1 MSTKDYLAQL
11 RAPVW
16 LMMCGIF
23 LAHESSA
30 DDTLKVAVTRVE
42 QRELIEE
49 VPLTGTV
56 SSPKI
61 SVLSSEVAGL
71 VSSVHVDAGDQVSA
85 GDLLLE
91 LDSELSAIDRDSARA
106 AARGARAAW
115 EETKKRLED
124 AQALVAQK
132 NIAASEVR
140 ALEAQVEIDNASWQ
154 AADAEARRQAA
165 EFQRHHLN
173 APFSGVVSRKL
184 VEVGEWLAPGAEVV
198 ELVATNNL
206 RIDFQVPQRFYPRIN
221 NDTAI
226 QLGFDAYPEQTF
238 QGRVHRKVPLSDN
251 SARTFLL
258 RVLVDETERPA
269 LIPGMSVRATLNLL
283 VDGEGIVAP
292 RDALLRYPDGRV
304 SVWIVEDVNPSDKT
318 AKVREQQVTL
328 GLAFN
333 NLIEI
338 RSGLEVGQQVVVRGN
353 ESLQANQTV
362 TLDNLTDE

>member
-1 MSTKDYLAQL
+1 MLTKNYLAHL

-16 LMMCGIF
+16 LMVCGIF
-23 LAHESSA
+23 LTHESYA

-42 QRELIEE
+42 QRKLIEE

-56 SSPKI
+56 SSPQI

-71 VSSVHVDAGDQVSA
+71 VSKVHVDAGDQVST

-115 EETKKRLED
+115 EETKKRLGD

-140 ALEAQVEIDNASWQ
+140 ALEAQVEVDNASWQ

-173 APFSGVVSRKL
+173 APFSGTVSRKL
-184 VEVGEWLAPGAEVV
+184 AEVGEWLAPGAEVV
-198 ELVATNNL
+198 ELVATKDL

-258 RVLVDETERPA
+258 RVLLDEVQQPE

-283 VDGEGIVAP
+283 DDREGIVAP

-304 SVWIVEDVNPSDKT
+304 SVWITENIDQSNKT
-318 AKVREQQVTL
+318 ATVREQQVSL

-333 NLIEI
+333 DVIEI
-338 RSGLEVGQQVVVRGN
+338 RSGLAVGQQVVVRGN
-353 ESLQANQTV
+353 ESLRAGQTV